1 MSRRIRAAL
10 IAVLAVA
17 FAVGQYAQVRNNE
30 RLWGML
36 DTVSWH
42 VSRTAQVNRNI
53 AADLS
58 ERLAALE
65 QPDFSA
71 ILRVQEC
78 TVTLLVSTSGHSS
91 GIVFADGYVLTAK
104 HCTRY
109 IQDTKIR
116 TLDGEILD
124 IEGVWQSPIYDI
136 AILKV
141 PGAKGSIELSAPDS
155 IRLFDEIAIIGTPL
169 KTDLFGSITFGRVT
183 FIGRDWHVWTSA
195 YQVSA
200 DASPGNSGGPVVTL
214 DGRLIGLLVGG
225 PDPGSSVSICEPTEH
240 IIASIRDCD
249 LYD

>member
-1 MSRRIRAAL
+1 MNRRIRAAL

-42 VSRTAQVNRNI
+42 ANRTAQVNRNI

-71 ILRVQEC
+71 ILRVRDN
-78 TVTLLVSTSGHSS
+78 TVTVLIGASGHGS
-91 GIVFADGYVLTAK
+91 GVVFVCGYVLTAK
-104 HCTRY
+104 HCTEHM
-109 IQDTKIR
+109 QDMKIK
-116 TLDGEILD
+116 TPSGEIFEV
-124 IEGVWQSPIYDI
+124 EGVWQSPIYDI

-141 PGAKGSIELSAPDS
+141 PGIVGGIELSHSDS
-155 IRLFDEIAIIGTPL
+155 IRLFDEVAIIGTPWE
-169 KTDLFGSITFGRVT
+169 TDLSGSITFGRLT
-183 FIGRDWHVWTSA
+183 FIGRDWYVWIEA
-195 YQVSA
+195 FQVSA

-225 PDPGSSVSICEPTEH
+225 PDPGSSVSICEPIEH